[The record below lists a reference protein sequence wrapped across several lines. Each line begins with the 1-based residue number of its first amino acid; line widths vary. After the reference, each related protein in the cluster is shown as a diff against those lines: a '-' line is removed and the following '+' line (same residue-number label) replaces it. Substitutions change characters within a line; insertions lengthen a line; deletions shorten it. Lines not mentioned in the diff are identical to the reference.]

1 MMVQTLLHSSR
12 RPFFSRYCSLFFLPI
27 LTYIFAVSIFLCTSV
42 LNFAENPSFLTY
54 HFAMASS
61 STNPNPISALDDE
74 DKYKDTLRAAS
85 SSPHKKNPFQLSN
98 STPFEEFFPRLHP
111 TPDAQDLQQA
121 VDQFLHVDSPHSSP
135 VSSSP
140 FGIPPNTATTHATP
154 SVPVR
159 PTAPIISDSI
169 SVSTH
174 IDKSKG
180 KAPMIAPS
188 SRTTRK
194 DSGLVINVSCP
205 PGNATTPPVVKP
217 TFVRQEAH
225 IGGSMR
231 SMLKPTDHLRNFTG
245 AGFVLKRGHHSV
257 LASNCNRLP
266 GVVSPIFSES
276 QALIQG
282 LNWCLESQFTP
293 QVVFSD
299 CLNLVS
305 KVNGDWH
312 DNSALSGLV
321 SRIRLLF
328 SNFPGASLQYIPRQF
343 NVEAHNFAREALRFR
358 DVMSAKP
365 LLSELKKMPN
375 TRFSGSVSSPD
386 VSVTIDM
393 GHPFLNHTVDG
404 FLKIGAIAATR
415 AVAED
420 VFHVVKKGSISK
432 GNVEHTLKKMCKEGA
447 YWGTVAGVYKNAMIG
462 GALTGALVSIAT
474 SQDKDKIVINAI
486 TGGAIATA
494 SEFINY
500 LT

>member
-1 MMVQTLLHSSR
+1 MDQQFVSQALLLEASYYRLCSGFVSNLGLWSPIPSSQASPVLALFSSGFAFIIVSFWLSPVLPFSDFDLIVSPSCEMMVQTFFHSSR
-12 RPFFSRYCSLFFLPI
+12 RPFFSRFYSLFFLSI
-27 LTYIFAVSIFLCTSV
+27 LTYIYAVSISLCTSV
-42 LNFAENPSFLTY
+42 SNFAENPSSLTY
-54 HFAMASS
+54 HFDMASS

-121 VDQFLHVDSPHSSP
+121 VDQFLHVDSPHSTP
-135 VSSSP
+135 ISSSP
-140 FGIPPNTATTHATP
+140 IGIPPNTATTHATT
-154 SVPVR
+154 SVPIR
-159 PTAPIISDSI
+159 PTAPIISYST

-194 DSGLVINVSCP
+194 NSGLVINVSCP
-205 PGNATTPPVVKP
+205 PDNATTPPVIRP

-231 SMLKPTDHLRNFTG
+231 SMLKPTDQLRNFTG
-245 AGFVLKRGHHSV
+245 AGFALKRGHQIV
-257 LASNCNRLP
+257 LASNGNRLP
-266 GVVSPIFSES
+266 GVVSPIFSEG
-276 QALIQG
+276 QALFHG
-282 LNWCLESQFTP
+282 LNWCFQNQFTP

-305 KVNGDWH
+305 KVNGDWQ

-343 NVEAHNFAREALRFR
+343 NMDAHNLAREALRFR
-358 DVMSAKP
+358 DVS
-365 LLSELKKMPN
+365 
-375 TRFSGSVSSPD
+375 
-386 VSVTIDM
+386 
-393 GHPFLNHTVDG
+393 
-404 FLKIGAIAATR
+404 
-415 AVAED
+415 
-420 VFHVVKKGSISK
+420 
-432 GNVEHTLKKMCKEGA
+432 
-447 YWGTVAGVYKNAMIG
+447 
-462 GALTGALVSIAT
+462 
-474 SQDKDKIVINAI
+474 
-486 TGGAIATA
+486 
-494 SEFINY
+494 
-500 LT
+500 